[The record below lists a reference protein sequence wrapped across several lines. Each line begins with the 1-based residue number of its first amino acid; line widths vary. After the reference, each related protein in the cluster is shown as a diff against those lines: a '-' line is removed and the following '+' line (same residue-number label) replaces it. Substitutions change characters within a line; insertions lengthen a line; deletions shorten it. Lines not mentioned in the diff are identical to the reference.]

1 MTQGCRGLP
10 LEQSGPAEC
19 VKLQIRSMKPRHG
32 ESLSAGVL
40 SPFEQ
45 PMNNLRDNA
54 VEPASSKVPE
64 VVFGF
69 WIVKIAA
76 TTLGETGGDWVSMSL
91 GLGYLV
97 GSAIF
102 AALFIALVWGQVRA
116 ERFRPILY
124 WATIV
129 ATTTLGT
136 TLADFADRSVGLGYP
151 GGVAIV
157 ATLLAASLAVW
168 YWSEGSVSVQ
178 SITRP
183 KVEWFYWITILFSQT
198 LGTAL
203 GDWLAGSDRGGLGLG
218 YEVGAL
224 VFAAGLAV
232 VAAVYVWG
240 RVSHTLL
247 FWLAFVM
254 TRPLGATLGDLLD
267 KPVASG
273 GLHLSR
279 LYASLVL
286 LAFIAACIR
295 FIPQRAA
302 PAREA
307 TA

>member
-1 MTQGCRGLP
+1 
-10 LEQSGPAEC
+10 
-19 VKLQIRSMKPRHG
+19 
-32 ESLSAGVL
+32 
-40 SPFEQ
+40 
-45 PMNNLRDNA
+45 MNNKRRTLA
-54 VEPASSKVPE
+54 EQAASKVPE
-64 VVFGF
+64 VAIGF
-69 WIVKIAA
+69 WIIKIAA

-91 GLGYLV
+91 KLGYLV

-102 AALFIALVWGQVRA
+102 VVIFIGLVWGQVKA
-116 ERFRPILY
+116 DRFHPTLY

-157 ATLLAASLAVW
+157 SMLLAASLATW
-168 YWSEGSVSVQ
+168 YWSEGTVSIE

-183 KVEWFYWITILFSQT
+183 KVEWFYWVTILFSQT

-203 GDWLAGSDRGGLGLG
+203 GDWVAGSDRGGLGLG
-218 YEVGAL
+218 YEMGAIVFGAAL
-224 VFAAGLAV
+224 VVVGGL
-232 VAAVYVWG
+232 YLWT

-247 FWLAFVM
+247 FWLAFIL

-267 KPVASG
+267 KPLAAG

-286 LAFIAACIR
+286 LAFIAACIY
-295 FIPQRAA
+295 FIPQR
-302 PAREA
+302 PARTGKS

>member
-1 MTQGCRGLP
+1 MNK
-10 LEQSGPAEC
+10 EQSSLAE
-19 VKLQIRSMKPRHG
+19 R
-32 ESLSAGVL
+32 
-40 SPFEQ
+40 
-45 PMNNLRDNA
+45 
-54 VEPASSKVPE
+54 ASSKVPQ

-69 WIVKIAA
+69 WVIKVAA

-91 GLGYLV
+91 KLGYLV

-102 AALFIALVWGQVRA
+102 AVIFIALVWGQVKA
-116 ERFRPILY
+116 DHFRPILY

-157 ATLLAASLAVW
+157 ATLLAASIAVW
-168 YWSEGSVSVQ
+168 YWSEGTVSVQ
-178 SITRP
+178 SITQP
-183 KVEWFYWITILFSQT
+183 KVEWFYWVTILFSQT

-203 GDWLAGSDRGGLGLG
+203 GDWVAGSDRGGLGLG

-224 VFAAGLAV
+224 VFGAGLAV
-232 VAAVYVWG
+232 VAALYFWT

-247 FWLAFVM
+247 FWVAFVL

-267 KPVASG
+267 KPASAG

-279 LYASLVL
+279 FYASLVL
-286 LAFIAACIR
+286 LTFISACIY

-302 PAREA
+302 PADEVA
-307 TA
+307 